1 MVEQYQ
7 PDVVR
12 YPRREMKFT
21 PLRIISISVAIGLV
35 ATWLGAANTMGTI
48 VDSRSVDER
57 VRSPTVT
64 DLPVGLGMEI
74 LEFRQQ
80 EQVNLV
86 PAPTRITRNPFS
98 LVRRER
104 VMVKEREFAD
114 SPNSSSRAT
123 VDDST
128 STDYALKLIGFAS
141 DRRSDGF
148 IRTAIV
154 EVNGKTVLA
163 RQGNTLGQGLIV
175 TGVGEDFVEV
185 TDATSHV
192 FRVELP

>member
-12 YPRREMKFT
+12 YQRREMKFT
-21 PLRIISISVAIGLV
+21 PLRIISISGAIGLV

-48 VDSRSVDER
+48 VDSRSVGER

-64 DLPVGLGMEI
+64 DFPVGLGTEI

-104 VMVKEREFAD
+104 VMVNEREFAD

>member
-1 MVEQYQ
+1 
-7 PDVVR
+7 
-12 YPRREMKFT
+12 MKFT